1 MTSMVFSNIGY
12 MKKLK
17 ASGLTEAQ
25 SSVISEGFEQMREL
39 QIEMATKGDIRNIR
53 EEILE
58 LKSDI
63 NQTKHAINSLE
74 ANLHSE
80 VTQCRESLH
89 QNIRELRVELKTEIK
104 NTSAELSSQMKE
116 QGSSLR
122 SEMASL
128 RNSLSEQGNGLRS
141 EMNSLSNSLS
151 EQGNSLRSE
160 MNSLRNSLSEQG
172 AGLRS
177 EMNKL
182 QEKISYQ
189 GNEFRLFKEEFFKKI
204 DGLQK
209 SLLNEWIAK
218 TSVLFLMGL
227 SIVLGVM
234 VYLHR

>member
-63 NQTKHAINSLE
+63 NQAKHAINSLE

-122 SEMASL
+122 SERDSL
-128 RNSLSEQGNGLRS
+128 RNSLSEQGNS
-141 EMNSLSNSLS
+141 F
-151 EQGNSLRSE
+151 
-160 MNSLRNSLSEQG
+160 
-172 AGLRS
+172 RS

-182 QEKISYQ
+182 QEKISQQ
-189 GNEFRLFKEEFFKKI
+189 GDEFRLHKDEIFKKF
-204 DGLQK
+204 DELQK
-209 SLLNEWIAK
+209 SLINDWIAK

-227 SIVLGVM
+227 STVLGVM

>member
-58 LKSDI
+58 LKSNV
-63 NQTKHAINSLE
+63 NQTKHAIS
-74 ANLHSE
+74 
-80 VTQCRESLH
+80 
-89 QNIRELRVELKTEIK
+89 
-104 NTSAELSSQMKE
+104 MW
-116 QGSSLR
+116 G
-122 SEMASL
+122 
-128 RNSLSEQGNGLRS
+128 
-141 EMNSLSNSLS
+141 
-151 EQGNSLRSE
+151 
-160 MNSLRNSLSEQG
+160 
-172 AGLRS
+172 

-182 QEKISYQ
+182 HETISYQ
-189 GNEFRLFKEEFFKKI
+189 GDEFRLHKDEIFKKF
-204 DGLQK
+204 DELQK
-209 SLLNEWIAK
+209 SLINDWIAK
-218 TSVLFLMGL
+218 TSILFLMGL

>member
-128 RNSLSEQGNGLRS
+128 RNSLSEQGNSLRF
-141 EMNSLSNSLS
+141 EMNSLSNPLN
-151 EQGNSLRSE
+151 EQGISF
-160 MNSLRNSLSEQG
+160 
-172 AGLRS
+172 RS

-182 QEKISYQ
+182 QEKISQQ
-189 GNEFRLFKEEFFKKI
+189 GDEFRLYKDEIFKKF
-204 DGLQK
+204 DELQK
-209 SLLNEWIAK
+209 SLINDWIAK
-218 TSVLFLMGL
+218 TSILFLMGL

>member
-122 SEMASL
+122 SERDSL
-128 RNSLSEQGNGLRS
+128 RNSLSEQGNS
-141 EMNSLSNSLS
+141 F
-151 EQGNSLRSE
+151 
-160 MNSLRNSLSEQG
+160 
-172 AGLRS
+172 RS

-182 QEKISYQ
+182 QEKISQQ
-189 GNEFRLFKEEFFKKI
+189 GDEFRLHKDEIFKKF
-204 DGLQK
+204 DELQK
-209 SLLNEWIAK
+209 SLINDWIAK
-218 TSVLFLMGL
+218 TSILFLMGL

>member
-141 EMNSLSNSLS
+141 EMNSLSNRLN
-151 EQGNSLRSE
+151 EQGISFRSE
-160 MNSLRNSLSEQG
+160 MNR
-172 AGLRS
+172 
-177 EMNKL
+177 L
-182 QEKISYQ
+182 QEKISRQ
-189 GNEFRLFKEEFFKKI
+189 GDEFRLFKEEFFKKI